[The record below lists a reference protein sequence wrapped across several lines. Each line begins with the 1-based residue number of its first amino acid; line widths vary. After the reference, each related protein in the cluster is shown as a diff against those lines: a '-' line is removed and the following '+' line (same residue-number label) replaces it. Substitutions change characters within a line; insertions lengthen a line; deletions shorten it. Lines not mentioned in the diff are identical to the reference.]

1 MENINGGFV
10 IMENRKLMLALFMK
24 ILSDDK
30 YNPDDI
36 GAYIAFMGLYSR
48 ISILMLND
56 KNTKEKKKILIK
68 ETVSSFI
75 ETKDNNKLLN

>member
-1 MENINGGFV
+1 
-10 IMENRKLMLALFMK
+10 MENRKLILALFMK

-30 YNPDDI
+30 SNPDDI

-56 KNTKEKKKILIK
+56 KITNEQYNVLIK
-68 ETVSSFI
+68 EAVNSFLG
-75 ETKDNNKLLN
+75 TKDNNELLN

>member
-24 ILSDDK
+24 ILNDNKS
-30 YNPDDI
+30 NPDDI
-36 GAYIAFMGLYSR
+36 GAYIAFTGLYSR

-56 KNTKEKKKILIK
+56 KITNEQYNMLIK
-68 ETVSSFI
+68 EAVNSFLG
-75 ETKDNNKLLN
+75 TKDNNELLN

>member
-1 MENINGGFV
+1 
-10 IMENRKLMLALFMK
+10 MENRKLMLALFMK

-30 YNPDDI
+30 SNPDDI

-56 KNTKEKKKILIK
+56 KITNEQYNVLIK
-68 ETVSSFI
+68 EAVNSFL
-75 ETKDNNKLLN
+75 ETKDDNELLN

>member
-10 IMENRKLMLALFMK
+10 IMENRKIMLALFME
-24 ILSDDK
+24 ILNDNKS
-30 YNPDDI
+30 NPDDI

-56 KNTKEKKKILIK
+56 KITNEQYNMLIK
-68 ETVSSFI
+68 EAVNSFLG
-75 ETKDNNKLLN
+75 TKDNNELLN